1 MRILRLVLVVGMLS
15 ACASTGADPRLDAEA
30 KLFRAP
36 VDKAWIY
43 IAPTAGITEVVVRL
57 DGRKVG
63 TLADQYYLRLE
74 VAPGRHVLAAT
85 ATSVM
90 PTMFRDTRGDVSLET
105 EAGHCYYF
113 RTVWTDDAS
122 SWRERRVSLERV
134 PEAEGQRA
142 VNVLWLM
149 TPTK

>member
-1 MRILRLVLVVGMLS
+1 MRTLGLVLVVGLLS
-15 ACASTGADPRLDAEA
+15 GCAGSGADPRLDADA
-30 KLFRAP
+30 KRFRAP

-43 IAPTAGITEVVVRL
+43 LAPTPSLTEVVVRL

-74 VAPGRHVLAAT
+74 VAPGRHGLSVT
-85 ATSVM
+85 PTSLM
-90 PTMFRDTRGDVSLET
+90 PAMFRDKPDDVTLEA
-105 EAGHCYYF
+105 EAGHCYFF
-113 RTVWTDDAS
+113 RTAWTNDGS
-122 SWRERRVSLERV
+122 SWRQRRVTLDRL

-149 TPTK
+149 LPTK